1 MHGEDHGITEARE
14 DIIAWRFDVARN
26 AMSGQT
32 YTAYVNRSD
41 NEQAWRIVRS
51 RLPSAD
57 LMSEAGM
64 SAMAMAWDNQSP
76 FESGEDIRFA

>member
-1 MHGEDHGITEARE
+1 MTEARE

-26 AMSGQT
+26 SMSGQT

-51 RLPSAD
+51 KLPSAE
-57 LMSEAGM
+57 LMSEAGL
-64 SAMAMAWDNQSP
+64 SAMAWDNQSP